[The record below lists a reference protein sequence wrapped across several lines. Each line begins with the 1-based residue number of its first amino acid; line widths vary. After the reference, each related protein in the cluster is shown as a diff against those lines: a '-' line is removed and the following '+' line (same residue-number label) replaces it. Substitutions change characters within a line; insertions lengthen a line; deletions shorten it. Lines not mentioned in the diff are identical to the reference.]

1 MKISSELLNYPIP
14 IRTGYQGK
22 NFEMLQTAMRK
33 KPVQSIEEM
42 IERNYTFYVQKG
54 FFKLHKDMDLVQ
66 R

>member
-1 MKISSELLNYPIP
+1 
-14 IRTGYQGK
+14 
-22 NFEMLQTAMRK
+22 MLQTAMRK
-33 KPVQSIEEM
+33 KPVQSIDEM